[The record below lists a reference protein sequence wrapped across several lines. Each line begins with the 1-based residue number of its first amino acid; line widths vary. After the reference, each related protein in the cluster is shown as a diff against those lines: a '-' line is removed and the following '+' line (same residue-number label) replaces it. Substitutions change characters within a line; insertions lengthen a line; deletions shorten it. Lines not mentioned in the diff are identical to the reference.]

1 MKQLEVIRK
10 KRSQMVKAN
19 GVLSSSDSEDNDKEE
34 AQYQVTDFVKGEW
47 KSMAKF
53 AIKINPEGA
62 KKAKLNY
69 S

>member
-1 MKQLEVIRK
+1 MGKTN
-10 KRSQMVKAN
+10 A
-19 GVLSSSDSEDNDKEE
+19 VLSSSDSEDNEKKEGE
-34 AQYQVTDFVKGEW
+34 YQVTDFVKGEW

-69 S
+69 N